1 MADEN
6 KDGVEVEIDGVDT
19 EVVTDDVDGNV
30 EVQSKPTGAK
40 ARLAEIEEKAREQGW
55 RPIDEWDGD
64 PDEWRDARAFLD
76 RGELLSRISNQSKE
90 LKELRKV
97 TQALADHNKKV
108 DEAAYER
115 ALATLKSQK
124 LEALENAEHKRVLE
138 IDEQISEMR
147 DQFASQKANNMIAG
161 GTQTVHPE
169 LAKWI
174 DGNQWYAQNTELR
187 TAADAIGTAYAAANP
202 DLSPSDV
209 LKHVEQKVKRLYPEN
224 FKNTRREEPSTV
236 EGSTRRT
243 TGRTKSTEIELTDDE
258 RRVMNT
264 LVKGGHI
271 TKEKYMKD
279 IADTRDN
286 RTVLT
291 RSNVK

>member
-6 KDGVEVEIDGVDT
+6 KDAVEVEIKNADS
-19 EVVTDDVDGNV
+19 EVLADDVDGNV
-30 EVQSKPTGAK
+30 EVQSKPTSAK
-40 ARLAEIEEKAREQGW
+40 ARLVEIEEKAREQGW
-55 RPIDEWDGD
+55 RPIEEWDGD

-76 RGELLSRISNQSKE
+76 RGELLSRISSQSKE

-115 ALATLKSQK
+115 ALETLKSQK

-147 DQFASQKANNMIAG
+147 DQYASQKANRMIQGASAPE
-161 GTQTVHPE
+161 VHPE

-174 DGNQWYAQNTELR
+174 DSNQWYAQNTELR

-202 DLSPSDV
+202 DLSPSEV

-224 FKNTRREEPSTV
+224 FKNTRREEPSAV
-236 EGSTRRT
+236 EGNSRRT
-243 TGRTKSTEIELTDDE
+243 TGRTQSTEIELSDDE
-258 RRVMNT
+258 RRVMNV
-264 LVKGGHI
+264 LIKGGHI
-271 TKEKYMKD
+271 TKEKYLKD
-279 IADTRDN
+279 IAATRP
-286 RTVLT
+286 VLT